1 MRHNACTEEHLLTLI
16 IQSIELREIRLPL
29 IHFFETSFGR
39 TTERRILL
47 ARLTDANGGE
57 GWGECTAGEGPFY
70 SDEWTETAWTT
81 LVEFLGPMV
90 LRQNL
95 ESAAHAFSLM
105 KPVRGH
111 RMAKA
116 TIETAC
122 WDLEA
127 KSAGVPLWKHL
138 GGTRTEVSSGVSIG
152 IQDTPEILLEK
163 IRKEVDDGYQRIKIK
178 IKPGWDLKIIERV
191 RKEFP
196 EIRLMGDA
204 NSAYKLSDVSLFQ
217 QLDQFNLM
225 MLEQPLAHNDIFDHA
240 ALQRQIKT
248 PVCLDESIHSAEDA
262 CHAISLGSCRIIN
275 VKLGRVG
282 GHAEA
287 RRIEKVARDNEIPIW
302 CGGMLESGIG
312 RAHNIAMSTLAGF
325 TLPGD
330 VSASA
335 RYWEEDIIEPPVK
348 VSERGTIKVPESPG
362 IGFEINLPRIE
373 ALTVRKETIK

>member
-1 MRHNACTEEHLLTLI
+1 MRVTEEHLLTLL

-29 IHFFETSFGR
+29 VHFFETSFGR
-39 TTERRILL
+39 TTERRIVL
-47 ARLTDANGGE
+47 ARVIDADGAE

-70 SDEWTETAWTT
+70 SDEWTESSWNT
-81 LVEFLGPMV
+81 LREFLAPMV
-90 LRQNL
+90 LGKEIAN
-95 ESAAHAFSLM
+95 AAHVFKLM
-105 KPVRGH
+105 KLVRGH

-127 KSAGVPLWKHL
+127 KRAGVPLSKHL
-138 GGTRTEVSSGVSIG
+138 GGTRREIACGVSIG
-152 IQDTPEILLEK
+152 IQDTPEMLIEK
-163 IRKEVDDGYQRIKIK
+163 IRKEVDAGYQRIKIK

-196 EIRLMGDA
+196 DIRLMGDA

-217 QLDQFNLM
+217 QLDCLNLM
-225 MLEQPLAHNDIFDHA
+225 MLEQPLAHDDIFDHA
-240 ALQRQIKT
+240 TLQRQIKT
-248 PVCLDESIHSAEDA
+248 PVCLDESIRSAEDA
-262 CHAISLGSCRIIN
+262 AHAIALGSCRIIN

-287 RRIEKVARDNEIPIW
+287 KRVEQVARDNEIPVW

-312 RAHNIAMSTLAGF
+312 RAHNIAMSTLPGF

-335 RYWEEDIIEPPVK
+335 RYWEEDIIDPPVT
-348 VSERGTIKVPESPG
+348 VSARGTITPPDSPG
-362 IGFEINLPRIE
+362 IGFAVNLPRIE
-373 ALTVRKETIK
+373 ALTVRKDTIR

>member
-1 MRHNACTEEHLLTLI
+1 MPATEEDLLTLI

-29 IHFFETSFGR
+29 LHFFETSFGR
-39 TTERRILL
+39 TTERRIIL
-47 ARLTDANGGE
+47 ARVTDANGVE

-70 SDEWTETAWTT
+70 SDEWTDSAWST
-81 LVEFLGPMV
+81 LVEFLAPMV
-90 LRQNL
+90 LRQNI

-105 KPVRGH
+105 RPVRGH

-138 GGTRTEVSSGVSIG
+138 GGTRTEVASGVSIG

-163 IRKEVDDGYQRIKIK
+163 IRKEVDAGYQRIKIK
-178 IKPGWDLKIIERV
+178 IKPGWDLNIVERV

-196 EIRLMGDA
+196 DIRLMGDA
-204 NSAYKLSDVSLFQ
+204 NSAYKLSDVALFQ
-217 QLDQFNLM
+217 RLDQFNLM

-240 ALQRQIKT
+240 TLQRQITT
-248 PVCLDESIHSAEDA
+248 PVCLDESIRSAEDA
-262 CHAISLGSCRIIN
+262 AHAICLESCKIIN

-282 GHAEA
+282 GHTEA
-287 RRIEKVARDNEIPIW
+287 KRIEKITRDNEIPIW

-335 RYWEEDIIEPPVK
+335 RYWEEDVIEPPVK
-348 VSERGTIKVPESPG
+348 VSPRGTIKVPESPG
-362 IGFEINLPRIE
+362 IGFEINLPRID

>member
-1 MRHNACTEEHLLTLI
+1 LI
-16 IQSIELREIRLPL
+16 IQSIELREICLPL

-39 TTERRILL
+39 TIERRILL
-47 ARLTDANGGE
+47 ARLIDVNGGE

-70 SDEWTETAWTT
+70 SEEWTETAWTT
-81 LVEFLGPMV
+81 LSEFLGPMI
-90 LRQNL
+90 LNQQL

-116 TIETAC
+116 AIETAC

-127 KSAGVPLWKHL
+127 KNAGVPLWKHL
-138 GGTRTEVSSGVSIG
+138 GGTRAEISCGVSIG
-152 IQDTPEILLEK
+152 IQDTPEMLLER
-163 IRKEVDDGYQRIKIK
+163 IRREVDAGYQRIKIK

-217 QLDQFNLM
+217 QMDSFNLM
-225 MLEQPLAHNDIFDHA
+225 MLEQPLAHDDIFDHA
-240 ALQRQIKT
+240 TLQRQIKT
-248 PVCLDESIHSAEDA
+248 PICLDESIHSAEDA
-262 CHAISLGSCRIIN
+262 THAISLGSCQIIN

-287 RRIEKVARDNEIPIW
+287 KRLERVARENEIPIW
-302 CGGMLESGIG
+302 SGGMLESGVG

-335 RYWEEDIIEPPVK
+335 RYWEEDIIDPPVK
-348 VSERGTIKVPESPG
+348 VSARGTITVPESPG
-362 IGFEINLPRIE
+362 IGFAVNLPRIE